1 MILFIF
7 SFFYINLINS
17 FHTNFIRTSKSYI
30 NNKIISISPGGYKG
44 FYTLGVCDYI
54 KQYYDLSDFLFSGA
68 SAGAWNALFL
78 SFKGDNSHFIN
89 DILNIPLSDKNNIQN
104 LQYSLKDI
112 LLDKYHSHDFD
123 LDRLYIGVSR
133 FNKYNFKPIIYND
146 FDSLEDAIDC
156 CMASSHI
163 PLITGGLTFKYRNK
177 FTFDGGFAKNPFLF
191 NNHSTLLVSPY
202 IWESQLMYDTN
213 EFKLINKEPNIN
225 KLKYLYD
232 IGYSDTLYNN
242 DKLELIFNNLKT
254 F

>member
-44 FYTLGVCDYI
+44 FYTLGVCHYL
-54 KQYYDLSDFLFSGA
+54 KQKYDLNDFYFSGA

-78 SFKGDNSHFIN
+78 SFYGDDSEFI
-89 DILNIPLSDKNNIQN
+89 DEILNLPLSEKNNIQN
-104 LQYSLKDI
+104 LQYSLKNH
-112 LLDKYHSHDFD
+112 LLYKFNTNDFD
-123 LDRLYIGVSR
+123 LQRLYIGVSR
-133 FNKYNFKPIIYND
+133 FNKYNFKPVIYND
-146 FDSLEDAIDC
+146 FDSLEDALNC
-156 CMASSHI
+156 CIASSHI
-163 PLITGGLTFKYRNK
+163 PFITGGLTFKYRNK
-177 FTFDGGFAKNPFLF
+177 FTFDGGFSKNAFLT
-191 NNHSTLLVSPY
+191 NNHSTLLITPY
-202 IWESQLMYDTN
+202 IWESKLMYDTN

>member
-1 MILFIF
+1 MILFILF
-7 SFFYINLINS
+7 FIQYTYSFNTNLI
-17 FHTNFIRTSKSYI
+17 RTTTHYQ
-30 NNKIISISPGGYKG
+30 NNKIISITPGGYKG

-202 IWESQLMYDTN
+202 IWESQLMYDTS
-213 EFKLINKEPNIN
+213 EFKLVNKDKPDIS
-225 KLKYLYD
+225 KIKYLYD
-232 IGYSDTLYNN
+232 VGYDDTVSNKQ
-242 DKLELIFNNLKT
+242 KLDIKINNLKT
-254 F
+254 I